1 MIENQ
6 EAIKVAADTIQI
18 QINPGY
24 IDGSSASNGLLLIY

>member
-6 EAIKVAADTIQI
+6 EVIKVDADTIQI

-24 IDGSSASNGLLLIY
+24 IGGSSASNGLLLNY